1 MLASLGC
8 RVKPQ
13 ACAKAGTKSIL
24 YQMRILGKVQQMW
37 KLKTLLVHMEME
49 SFKLIHTKV
58 PTGMDIVFLSAPGKK
73 LNTMVL
79 NPNIAHEKSLDVS

>member
-1 MLASLGC
+1 
-8 RVKPQ
+8 
-13 ACAKAGTKSIL
+13 
-24 YQMRILGKVQQMW
+24 
-37 KLKTLLVHMEME
+37 MEME

-79 NPNIAHEKSLDVS
+79 NPNIAHAKSLDVS